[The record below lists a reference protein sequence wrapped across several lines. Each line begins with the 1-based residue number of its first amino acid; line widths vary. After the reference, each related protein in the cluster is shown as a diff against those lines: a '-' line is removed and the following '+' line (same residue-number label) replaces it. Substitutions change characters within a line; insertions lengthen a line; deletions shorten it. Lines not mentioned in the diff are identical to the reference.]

1 MPSAPFRSFA
11 VSLALF
17 AAPAALAAPACEDRG
32 KDYQARIAL
41 CNSAYAR
48 AANPDDAATALG
60 YKAEAQRMLGR
71 LDEAAA
77 TLRAALRLAPQNPWY
92 WVELGHVRFDDGDP
106 AGAVAHYSTAIEL
119 DPQDLYA
126 RLNRAEGWWRLNA
139 PDRCLADSG
148 RAVEASPGDAWA
160 NLVQGRCLTGLGRA
174 EEALAHLDR
183 ALAADPAW
191 AAAQGARVSALLA
204 LGRAEEAL
212 AAADE
217 GLAAVSPDDPSA
229 RQELRILRLQAMA
242 RSRPIEATLAEAAA
256 LAADHPDSLAIPAVK
271 VLVLTRAGRLD
282 EAAAEAAPLRAA
294 ETAGE
299 PMQGS
304 FHDALAQ
311 LDLAQ
316 GDMGGA
322 TRHFTLAMALDPAL
336 ARIYTRGLSTLGF
349 LPLSS
354 ARHNVALALQRCL
367 EAMGTECRIGG

>member
-1 MPSAPFRSFA
+1 MPFAPFRPLA
-11 VSLALF
+11 LSLALL
-17 AAPAALAAPACEDRG
+17 AAPAALAAPSCADRG
-32 KDYQARIAL
+32 KDYEARIAL
-41 CNSAYAR
+41 CDSAYAQ

-106 AGAVAHYSTAIEL
+106 AGAVAHYSTAVEL

-148 RAVEASPGDAWA
+148 QAVEASPDDPWA

-183 ALAADPAW
+183 ALAADPAQ
-191 AAAQGARVSALLA
+191 AAVRIARVSALLA

-217 GLAAVSPDDPSA
+217 GLAALPPEEA
-229 RQELRILRLQAMA
+229 PGREGLRILRLQAMA
-242 RSRPIEATLAEAAA
+242 RSQPIEATLAEAAA
-256 LAADHPDSLAIPAVK
+256 LAADYPANLAVPAVK
-271 VLVLTRAGRLD
+271 VRVLTQAGRLD
-282 EAAAEAAPLRAA
+282 EAGTEAAPLRDA

-311 LDLAQ
+311 LDLAR
-316 GDMGGA
+316 GDTVSA

-336 ARIYTRGLSTLGF
+336 ARIYTRGLSALGF

-367 EAMGTECRIGG
+367 QAMGAECRIGS

>member
-1 MPSAPFRSFA
+1 MPFALPRPLA
-11 VSLALF
+11 VSLALL
-17 AAPAALAAPACEDRG
+17 AAPAALAAPTCADRS
-32 KDYQARIAL
+32 KDYEARIAL
-41 CNSAYAR
+41 CDSAYMQ
-48 AANPDDAATALG
+48 AANPDEAATALG

-71 LDEAAA
+71 LDEAAV

-106 AGAVAHYSTAIEL
+106 AGAVAHYSAAVEL

-139 PDRCLADSG
+139 PDRCLSDSG
-148 RAVEASPGDAWA
+148 RAVEASPDDPWA

-191 AAAQGARVSALLA
+191 IAVRMARVSALLA

-217 GLAAVSPDDPSA
+217 GLATLPPDDISA
-229 RQELRILRLQAMA
+229 REGLRVLRLQAMA
-242 RSRPIEATLAEAAA
+242 SSRTAEDTLAEAAV
-256 LAADHPDSLAIPAVK
+256 LAADYPANLTIPAVK
-271 VLVLTRAGRLD
+271 VRVLTQLGRLD
-282 EAAAEAAPLRAA
+282 EAATEAAPLRAA

-311 LDLAQ
+311 LDLAR

-367 EAMGTECRIGG
+367 EAMGTECRIGS

>member
-1 MPSAPFRSFA
+1 MPFASFHPFA
-11 VSLALF
+11 LCLALL

-32 KDYQARIAL
+32 KDYEVRIAL
-41 CNSAYAR
+41 CDNAYAQ
-48 AANPDDAATALG
+48 AKDPDEAATALG

-71 LDEAAA
+71 LDEAAL

-92 WVELGHVRFDDGDP
+92 WVELGHVRFDGGDP
-106 AGAVAHYSTAIEL
+106 AGAVAHYSAAVEL
-119 DPQDLYA
+119 DPQDIYA
-126 RLNRAEGWWRLNA
+126 RLNRAEGWWQLNA

-148 RAVEASPGDAWA
+148 QAVEASPDDPWA

-183 ALAADPAW
+183 ALAADPAR
-191 AAAQGARVSALLA
+191 AAAHMARVSALLA

-217 GLAAVSPDDPSA
+217 GLVALLPDDMSG
-229 RQELRILRLQAMA
+229 REGLRVLRLQAMA
-242 RSRPIEATLAEAAA
+242 GSRGVEATLAEAAV
-256 LAADHPDSLAIPAVK
+256 LAADYPGNLAVPAVK
-271 VLVLTRAGRLD
+271 VRVLTQANRLD
-282 EAAAEAAPLRAA
+282 DAGTEAAPLRAA
-294 ETAGE
+294 ETAGAA
-299 PMQGS
+299 MQGS

-311 LDLAQ
+311 LDLAR
-316 GDMGGA
+316 GDMDGA

-336 ARIYTRGLSTLGF
+336 ARIYTRGLSALGF

-367 EAMGTECRIGG
+367 ETMGAECRIGS

>member
-1 MPSAPFRSFA
+1 MPFAPFRPLA
-11 VSLALF
+11 VSLALL
-17 AAPAALAAPACEDRG
+17 AAPAALAAPVCADRS
-32 KDYQARIAL
+32 KDYEARIAL
-41 CNSAYAR
+41 CDNAYAQ

-71 LDEAAA
+71 LDEAAV

-106 AGAVAHYSTAIEL
+106 AGAVAHYSTAVEL

-139 PDRCLADSG
+139 PDRCLSDSG
-148 RAVEASPGDAWA
+148 RAVEASPEDPWA

-183 ALAADPAW
+183 ALSSDPGWVAVRM
-191 AAAQGARVSALLA
+191 ARVSALLA

-217 GLAAVSPDDPSA
+217 GLAALPPDDASA
-229 RQELRILRLQAMA
+229 REGLHVLRLQAMA
-242 RSRPIEATLAEAAA
+242 RSRTAEDTLAEAAV
-256 LAADHPDSLAIPAVK
+256 LAADYPANLTVAAVK
-271 VLVLTRAGRLD
+271 VRVLTQAGRLD
-282 EAAAEAAPLRAA
+282 EAEAEAASLRAA

-311 LDLAQ
+311 LDLAR

-336 ARIYTRGLSTLGF
+336 TRIYTRGLSALGF

-367 EAMGTECRIGG
+367 EAMGTECRIGS